1 MTEIA
6 ATQGRGEFVYE
17 VRNIA
22 KSFGGTQALK
32 GVSIGFRPGEVHAI
46 MGENGAGKS
55 TLVKILC
62 GFFPTGR
69 YSGELIL
76 NSIPIRVDSIHDA
89 ESRGILLVPQDLQ
102 VVAELTVADN
112 LFLNREP
119 SRRGMVQNDVL
130 WPKAVE
136 FLRDFGLA
144 IDPTRRMGD
153 LLPAEQQ
160 LVLIARGMMRGV
172 CVLALDEPT
181 AALTDAE
188 AQILFRHI
196 ERLSAKGIAII
207 YISHRI
213 DEITRIAEVVTVLR
227 DGLVV
232 DQLRRGEPSET
243 GRRIIRA
250 MVGRDIDLNR
260 RTPTVIGE
268 TALSVE
274 DITVVDANSRERVS
288 GLSLDVRRGEVV
300 GVFGS
305 VGCGADEFVRALV
318 GTTPRPPTGT
328 IRIDGRSIS
337 LRRPADALRAGIGYL
352 PGDRQGDG
360 VFPLLSV
367 GENIA
372 VLTLDRMT
380 RGPMISPARE
390 AVLVYDFFEKLHIK
404 AASVNQGI
412 NTLSGGN
419 QQKAMLARVLTR
431 NPKILVL
438 HNPTQGVD
446 IATKQ
451 ELYGLIDRL
460 AHEGKAILIVSSD
473 LEEVIVLSDRVLA
486 LRQGRLA
493 GGWSRADA
501 TQHAVLAAATGGH

>member
-1 MTEIA
+1 M
-6 ATQGRGEFVYE
+6 
-17 VRNIA
+17 
-22 KSFGGTQALK
+22 
-32 GVSIGFRPGEVHAI
+32 
-46 MGENGAGKS
+46 
-55 TLVKILC
+55 
-62 GFFPTGR
+62 
-69 YSGELIL
+69 
-76 NSIPIRVDSIHDA
+76 IR
-89 ESRGILLVPQDLQ
+89 
-102 VVAELTVADN
+102 
-112 LFLNREP
+112 
-119 SRRGMVQNDVL
+119 NDVL
-130 WPKAVE
+130 WPQAMSS
-136 FLRDFGLA
+136 LREFGLE

-172 CVLALDEPT
+172 RVLALDEPT
-181 AALTDAE
+181 AALTDTE

-232 DQLRRGEPSET
+232 DRLRRGEPSET

-250 MVGRDIDLNR
+250 MVGRDVDLNR
-260 RTPTVIGE
+260 RTANVQGGTR
-268 TALSVE
+268 LSV
-274 DITVVDANSRERVS
+274 DDLTVVDADDRERVS
-288 GLSLDVRRGEVV
+288 GLSFDVHQGEVV
-300 GVFGS
+300 GIFGS

-318 GTTPRPPTGT
+318 GTSPRPPRGT
-328 IRIDGRSIS
+328 IRIEGRPVSF
-337 LRRPADALRAGIGYL
+337 RRPADALRAGIGYL
-352 PGDRQGDG
+352 PGDRQRDG

-372 VLTLDRMT
+372 ALTLQRMT

-390 AVLVYDFFEKLHIK
+390 AVLVHDFFQRFRIK
-404 AASVNQGI
+404 ATSVRQGI
-412 NTLSGGN
+412 SALSGGN

-431 NPKILVL
+431 NPTILIL

-451 ELYGLIDRL
+451 ELYAVIDRL
-460 AHEGKAILIVSSD
+460 AHEGKAILVVTSDIEEVIVSSD
-473 LEEVIVLSDRVLA
+473 RILA

-493 GGWSRADA
+493 GSWERAEA